1 MSPLI
6 KFMFCASV
14 AACGGLPSATV
25 ETTSASVSTFGGY
38 RTYSF
43 AVANE
48 APGEFRVSERTI
60 DVQHRMMPLIADA
73 LAQKGYVNV
82 PEGGDLLV
90 VVAAG
95 EGQAEKE
102 RHRTRTATAVMG
114 EHEEIIKVP
123 AGSLLVD
130 VFDTAKQQRV
140 WEATALAEV
149 HRNGIDEKRLAQTID
164 QMMTKFPARR

>member
-1 MSPLI
+1 MSTLT
-6 KFMFCASV
+6 KFLFCACV
-14 AACGGLPSATV
+14 AACGGLPSAQV
-25 ETTSASVSTFGGY
+25 ETTSASISTFGAY
-38 RTYSF
+38 RTYTF
-43 AVANE
+43 AIAKE

-60 DVQHRMMPLIADA
+60 DVQHRMMPLIANA

-114 EHEEIIKVP
+114 EHEETIKVP
-123 AGSLLVD
+123 AGSLVVD
-130 VFDTAKQQRV
+130 VFDLAKAERV
-140 WEATALAEV
+140 WEAIATAEV
-149 HRNGIDEKRLAQTID
+149 ARNGVDEKRLAQTID
-164 QMMTKFPARR
+164 QMMIKFPARR